1 MSTPTPLDRIG
12 VGIDTARYG
21 HRVAF
26 LRPDRQPAA
35 KPLTVLE
42 NRAGY
47 QALHDR
53 LEQLHQQHP
62 QAHFHV
68 RIDAAGQYAANLE
81 HFLRGLALPIT
92 LSIGE
97 PKRNKDYQKAHFPK
111 RTTDD
116 TESQAMA
123 RFAVVELPAAT
134 APVSPALTLLREVAG
149 RLQAKVKQSTQ
160 AINRLHN
167 LLARV
172 FPELATLTD
181 DVSAAW
187 VLHLLDKYPTAQRLG
202 HARLATV
209 QQIPYL
215 APELAA
221 QLHLV
226 AHQSVACLSGPVAET
241 LVRDLVAQVRHT
253 QRAEE
258 QMRGLLSEAYADLPA
273 SAHLQVVTVPGIG
286 VATAAVL
293 IAQTVA
299 IERFATPAQFVGYF
313 GVFPEE
319 NTSGVDKYGKPVP
332 PGTMHMSRKGNDLV
346 RHYLWNA
353 ARSAIVHNPAIG
365 ALYRRLKATGK
376 RGDVA
381 LGHCMRKLLHLVY
394 AVWKTNR
401 PFDEQ
406 HFAWDAPTATV
417 PPAAPAAAVDAGPA
431 HPTPA
436 GAASASPAC
445 PEAGT
450 TTPASVAPPVAA
462 TNETAVGHKRDVPA
476 EEVVTTAT
484 PTVAPPPPPVKTAN
498 RPARP
503 QVDFAFLRQQVSM
516 EQVLRHLGLLDR
528 LRGRGQQRRGP
539 CPIHAP
545 AGDTQPTFSAHLGKQ
560 IFQCFH
566 ASCRAQGNVLDLWA
580 AVHKLPLY
588 EAALHLAE
596 TFQLPRN
603 REEEPV
609 GGTR

>member
-1 MSTPTPLDRIG
+1 MSRTTMLDCIG

-21 HRVAF
+21 HRVSF

-42 NRAGY
+42 SRSGY
-47 QALHDR
+47 QTLQQR

-81 HFLRGLALPIT
+81 HFLRGLPLPLT

-123 RFAVVELPAAT
+123 RFAVVELPPAT
-134 APVSPALTLLREVAG
+134 APVAPAMMMLREVAG

-181 DVSAAW
+181 DLSCSW
-187 VLHLLDKYPTAQRLG
+187 VLHLLDKYPTAQRIAQ
-202 HARLATV
+202 ARLSTL
-209 QQIPYL
+209 QKIPYL
-215 APELAA
+215 TPELGE
-221 QLHLV
+221 QLHLL
-226 AHQSVACLSGPVAET
+226 AQQSVACLSGDVTET
-241 LVRDLVAQVRHT
+241 LMRDLVAQVRHT
-253 QRAEE
+253 QQAES
-258 QMRGLLSEAYADLPA
+258 QMRRLLSDAYAALPA
-273 SAHLQVVTVPGIG
+273 SPHLQVATVPGIG

-293 IAQTVA
+293 IAQA
-299 IERFATPAQFVGYF
+299 IDINRFVTPDRFVGYF

-319 NTSGVDKYGKPVP
+319 NTSGVDKFGNPLP
-332 PGTMHMSRKGNDLV
+332 AGTMHMSRKGNDLV
-346 RHYLWNA
+346 RSYLWNA
-353 ARSAIVHNPAIG
+353 ARAAIVHNPAIG
-365 ALYRRLKATGK
+365 ALYQRLKAKGK

-381 LGHCMRKLLHLVY
+381 LGQCMRKLLHLVY

-401 PFDEQ
+401 PFDKKYLAGETPS
-406 HFAWDAPTATV
+406 AAATDA
-417 PPAAPAAAVDAGPA
+417 AAPD
-431 HPTPA
+431 
-436 GAASASPAC
+436 S
-445 PEAGT
+445 
-450 TTPASVAPPVAA
+450 
-462 TNETAVGHKRDVPA
+462 NETAVGHKRDVPA
-476 EEVVTTAT
+476 EEVVTTANA
-484 PTVAPPPPPVKTAN
+484 TVAPMAPPVKPLPVN
-498 RPARP
+498 GPARP
-503 QVDFAFLRQQVSM
+503 KVDFAFLRQQVTM
-516 EQVLRHLGLLDR
+516 EQVLRHLGLFDQLH
-528 LRGRGQQRRGP
+528 GRGLQRRGS
-539 CPIHAP
+539 CPLHGQP
-545 AGDTQPTFSAHLGKQ
+545 HDRQPTFSAHLGKH

-566 ASCRAQGNVLDLWA
+566 ADCGAHGNVLDLWA
-580 AVHKLPLY
+580 AIHHLPLY

-609 GGTR
+609 RGTR